1 MIIVQAPNEELIKS
15 VADDREK
22 LAKQAQDAL
31 DANEKEAKEIEKN
44 HGEDTKPVKKIV
56 ADGDSKKQLK
66 AMHLSEALFEDYNG
80 DEYYFA
86 VVNACDIFKDGDMS
100 LDELID
106 ELTYIKE
113 TMNSG
118 EEKDHYE
125 IPGFED
131 TKELW
136 DKLNPFIVES
146 LTEAL
151 TRQMTPEEN
160 KMVNKILSG
169 PYKDIVEIAFGPAT
183 FGDGKALPKELMEF
197 VFDFMLNKMYPSDD
211 SITEE
216 LSQKGQKVLD
226 ELKKELGPDLQK
238 KVAYVIKDYADNSKN
253 PQKKEDKELSEGW
266 SVFHESDIPEEGTLF
281 DDEDSA
287 RKFQQEMGE
296 GWEVKLVTK

>member
-86 VVNACDIFKDGDMS
+86 AVNACDIFKDGDMS

-113 TMNSG
+113 TMDSG

-125 IPGFED
+125 IPGFENTMSD
-131 TKELW
+131 LDSLSIFT
-136 DKLNPFIVES
+136 NES
-146 LTEAL
+146 L
-151 TRQMTPEEN
+151 
-160 KMVNKILSG
+160 
-169 PYKDIVEIAFGPAT
+169 
-183 FGDGKALPKELMEF
+183 
-197 VFDFMLNKMYPSDD
+197 
-211 SITEE
+211 TEE
-216 LSQKGQKVLD
+216 LSQKGQKVLN

-238 KVAYVIKDYADNSKN
+238 KVAYVIKDYANNSKN

>member
-125 IPGFED
+125 IPGFEG

-183 FGDGKALPKELMEF
+183 FGDGEALPKELMEF

-216 LSQKGQKVLD
+216 LSQKGQKILD

-238 KVAYVIKDYADNSKN
+238 KVAYVIKDYANNSKN
-253 PQKKEDKELSEGW
+253 PQKKEDKHTTS
-266 SVFHESDIPEEGTLF
+266 SIANPERRHTL
-281 DDEDSA
+281 
-287 RKFQQEMGE
+287 
-296 GWEVKLVTK
+296 